1 MNASVSSLS
10 EIKRTLLQK
19 YLRSHVSNKGG
30 EQGLIAQRPLG
41 EPVPLSFC
49 QQQIWLHEQLA
60 GEIPFYNETIT
71 IYRQGPLDAAVLER
85 CFIEIIRR
93 HEIWRTTF
101 ETPGGEPVQIVHPTP
116 NKFCFPIVDLR
127 NASEEGREAEAKRL
141 ATEDARRPFD
151 LKGGPLL
158 RVFVVHMA
166 EEQYRLYLTFHQIIF
181 DAITAYRVFLP
192 ELTKLYEAFSL
203 GKPSPLP
210 ETRIQY
216 GDFSYW
222 QRREFSKKFDS
233 EHVAHWQRQL
243 SGELPVLQ
251 WPTERPRPSIETHR
265 GAIHRFTF
273 PRDLIRDL
281 RELSQREGTSLYMVL
296 LAGFVAVLHRYT
308 AQEDIILAS
317 LTAGRKQTELESLL
331 GYFVNPLALR
341 INVSGNPTFRELQS
355 RVRSV
360 VLDALAHEEVPFGE
374 ILRQI
379 QFKQDPSRNPIF
391 QIIFSQQPRLADI
404 PPGWSLV
411 TEEISN
417 GGSKVD
423 LVIVVDDRGEEISG
437 PITYNPDLFQE
448 STITRMVGHWETL
461 LKAVC
466 VNIDQPVA
474 RLPILTEAERNQILF
489 EWNATH
495 ADYPNN
501 ICLHEL
507 IETQAEQTPDA
518 EAVIYNEQRL
528 TYRQLNAR
536 ANQLAHRLRE
546 LGAGPEVLIGICMER
561 SIEMVVALLGV
572 LKAGAAYLPLDPE
585 YPKERLRIILDDSR
599 PIVLLTQQRLL
610 TQLPPCDLKVI
621 ALDSEWN
628 QIASQ
633 SSSNPTRL
641 AGPDNVAYAIYTSGS
656 TGRPKGVLNIHR
668 GIVNR
673 LIWMQDAYSLTP
685 DDRVLQK
692 TPYGFDVS
700 VWEFFWPLISGA
712 ALVIAKPGGHKD
724 PDYLLA
730 LIQREKVTTTHFVPS
745 MLQVFLEVDGLEAC
759 HNLKR
764 VICSGEAL
772 PYEVQKRFFARLQA
786 ELHNLYGP
794 TEAAVDV
801 TYWQCRPDSGD
812 PIVPIGR
819 PIANVQIYLLDE
831 NLQPVPIGVAGQ
843 LHIGGVALARGYLN
857 RRELTAEKFIPD
869 PFSAQ
874 PGGRLYKTGDLAR
887 YRADGNIEYLGRIDD
902 QVKIRGFRIE
912 LGEIEAVLHEHPL
925 VREARVVVHE
935 DISGDRRLAAY
946 IVCAEK
952 ADSGL
957 QQLREYLSDKLPNY
971 MVPAIIKL
979 EKLPLTA
986 NGKLDRRALP
996 PPELSKKQ
1004 DTPVEETRDG
1014 SRDAVEQVLAEVWTE
1029 VLGIQE
1035 IGNYDNFFDL
1045 GGHSLTAIQ
1054 VVARVKTRLG
1064 LQIKPRQLAFQTL
1077 AQLAAVCKEQLHP
1090 NEVS

>member
-1 MNASVSSLS
+1 
-10 EIKRTLLQK
+10 
-19 YLRSHVSNKGG
+19 
-30 EQGLIAQRPLG
+30 
-41 EPVPLSFC
+41 
-49 QQQIWLHEQLA
+49 
-60 GEIPFYNETIT
+60 
-71 IYRQGPLDAAVLER
+71 
-85 CFIEIIRR
+85 
-93 HEIWRTTF
+93 
-101 ETPGGEPVQIVHPTP
+101 
-116 NKFCFPIVDLR
+116 
-127 NASEEGREAEAKRL
+127 
-141 ATEDARRPFD
+141 
-151 LKGGPLL
+151 
-158 RVFVVHMA
+158 
-166 EEQYRLYLTFHQIIF
+166 
-181 DAITAYRVFLP
+181 
-192 ELTKLYEAFSL
+192 
-203 GKPSPLP
+203 
-210 ETRIQY
+210 
-216 GDFSYW
+216 
-222 QRREFSKKFDS
+222 
-233 EHVAHWQRQL
+233 
-243 SGELPVLQ
+243 
-251 WPTERPRPSIETHR
+251 
-265 GAIHRFTF
+265 
-273 PRDLIRDL
+273 
-281 RELSQREGTSLYMVL
+281 
-296 LAGFVAVLHRYT
+296 
-308 AQEDIILAS
+308 

-561 SIEMVVALLGV
+561 SIEMVVALLGA

-585 YPKERLRIILDDSR
+585 YPKERLRIILDDSH

-610 TQLPPCDLKVI
+610 TQLLPCDLKVI

-692 TPYGFDVS
+692 TPYSFDVS

-745 MLQVFLEVDGLEAC
+745 MLQVFLEVDGREAC

-819 PIANVQIYLLDE
+819 PIANVQIYLHDE

-857 RRELTAEKFIPD
+857 RPELTAEKFIPD

-874 PGGRLYKTGDLAR
+874 PGRRLYKTWDLAR